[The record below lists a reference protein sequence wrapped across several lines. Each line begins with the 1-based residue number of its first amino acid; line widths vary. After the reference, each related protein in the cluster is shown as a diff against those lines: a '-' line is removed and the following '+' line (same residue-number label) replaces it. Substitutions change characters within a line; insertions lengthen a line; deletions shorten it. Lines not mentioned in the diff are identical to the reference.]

1 MGSVSIGISA
11 VLLGEVGSVR
21 MIHSKKKAKEAWGW
35 GAQRAVLGAGKM
47 SWMEPMTSRV
57 LMEAYSIPIAFG

>member
-1 MGSVSIGISA
+1 
-11 VLLGEVGSVR
+11 